1 MFLRVVEVTCLKDYE
16 LRLRFSDGVVKVV
29 DLRDELFGE
38 VFEPLKD
45 TVIFRAVIINP
56 NTNTIEW
63 PNGADFAPEFLY
75 RIGKTVAAAE
85 SAAA

>member
-1 MFLRVVEVTCLKDYE
+1 MFLHVVEVTCLEGYA
-16 LRLRFSDGVVKVV
+16 LRLRFSDGVAKVV

-38 VFEPLKD
+38 VFEPLKE
-45 TVIFRAVIINP
+45 TSVFHAVTINP

-75 RIGKTVAAAE
+75 RIGKTVTEAE

>member
-1 MFLRVVEVTCLKDYE
+1 MSGLKDYE
-16 LRLRFSDGVVKVV
+16 GRLRFSDGVVKVV

-45 TVIFRAVIINP
+45 TVIFRAVTINP
-56 NTNTIEW
+56 DTNTIEW

-75 RIGKTVAAAE
+75 RIGRTVAGAE